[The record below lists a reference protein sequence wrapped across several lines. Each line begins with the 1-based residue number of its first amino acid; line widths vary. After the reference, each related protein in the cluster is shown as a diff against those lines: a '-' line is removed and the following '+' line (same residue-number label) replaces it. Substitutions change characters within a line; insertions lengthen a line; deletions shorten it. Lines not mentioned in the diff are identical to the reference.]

1 MKRLD
6 SKKVTL
12 LNNFLDKSDI
22 DFILNNLGN
31 LHFIRNE
38 DDTFFRDVY
47 TAERTD
53 KEFSF
58 LFDKCDAAVKK
69 ACNEKL
75 IGHQLYFIKY
85 NVGDYIKRHNDIWQ
99 TYTSAGRVYSLV
111 AQMTNPDD
119 YEGGNTIIYDENGPV
134 VLSKQLGD
142 GVIFPS
148 SMDHELTEI
157 TKGERFS
164 LVIMFKSPDKV
175 AI

>member
-22 DFILNNLGN
+22 DFILNNLSN

-38 DDTFFRDVY
+38 DATFFRDVY

-53 KEFSF
+53 KEFTF
-58 LFDKCDAAVKK
+58 LFDKCDTVVREAY
-69 ACNEKL
+69 NENL
-75 IGHQLYFIKY
+75 IGHQLYFIRY
-85 NVGDYIKRHNDIWQ
+85 NKGDYIKRHNDIWQ
-99 TYTSAGRVYSLV
+99 TYTSAGRLYSLV
-111 AQMTNPDD
+111 AQLTDPEN
-119 YEGGNTIIYDENGPV
+119 YEGGNTIIYDDNEPI

-142 GVIFPS
+142 GVVFPS

-164 LVIMFKSPDKV
+164 LVIMFKSTV
-175 AI
+175 NNII